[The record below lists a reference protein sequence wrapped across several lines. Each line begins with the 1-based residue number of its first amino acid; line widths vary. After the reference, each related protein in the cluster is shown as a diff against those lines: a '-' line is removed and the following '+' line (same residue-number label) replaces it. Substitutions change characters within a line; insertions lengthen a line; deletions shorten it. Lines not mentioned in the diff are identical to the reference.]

1 MRRRKRQ
8 QPEHESPRD
17 WRLEEI
23 VRESGVEGYKG
34 LTERIVV
41 YYAFD
46 NLQAEAPRAG
56 DHVRLK

>member
-34 LTERIVV
+34 LAVRIAV
-41 YYAFD
+41 YHASE
-46 NLQAEAPRAG
+46 NLQAEAPRVA
-56 DHVRLK
+56 DCVRLN